1 MVLLDNYTLLRNVT
15 RLANSASIPYPTK
28 LRSTIQLISG
38 FFGDAPVSLY
48 LFDEERRRLSLKV
61 SSASDSELPCP
72 CCIPVGEGVAGLCA
86 ASRKPRTGNLL
97 DLHPDEEYRGIDF
110 NSVAAFPVTDGKKLY
125 GVLSLFLPGRAVL
138 AGEDCEV
145 LQDILPAISSIIKNM
160 VVMRRLERRGGS
172 LATLNDLAK
181 VLNKTLPLKQLLP
194 LILQSCQRFSGSCCT
209 IIRLFA
215 VEAESEDAIFKK
227 TRLKH
232 RCDLGALMGL
242 ERELSSRVAASGV
255 TLMEPGTVVGAR
267 PPSFIITP
275 LLFEGRIRGTLTFFG
290 RCGKDCTTFPHFVEE
305 DRELFEHMGILIA
318 NAIEGASHY
327 QNMVLL
333 AQENERKLK
342 ELSLLNRISSIV
354 LSTIKLNKL
363 LTLILTALTS
373 GTTPFFD
380 RAMLFLINEK
390 SGVMQGMLGV
400 SCDSVG
406 SIVQLLD
413 EDNGS
418 PVRWDLSEED
428 AVRLQNSR
436 FSLMVKGTRLP
447 LDRSRNICSRAVF
460 EKRLVHVDDVTR
472 ERIIDT
478 EFVDWFGITSFAAAP
493 LIAKEQVIGIVIV
506 DNMASGRKLQQDELR
521 LLQLFVNQAGMAIEN
536 SMLYNRLK
544 DANRELCD
552 AQERLI
558 QGERLA
564 AIGEMAAS
572 IAHELKTPLVSI
584 GGFARRLAKK
594 LTPGSDED
602 TCAETIIREVTR
614 LELMLS
620 DILSYSR
627 KTTICFTT
635 CNISEIV
642 EDSLNLVTNSLEES
656 NIRVKR
662 EIAWDI
668 PDFLGDRQQ
677 LKQVFLNLFFNAQE
691 AMRNG
696 GDLHVSVYPCE
707 FNRSRGV
714 SVKIS
719 DSGGGIP
726 VEILNNIF
734 NPFFTT
740 KATGTGLG
748 LPIVHRIVT
757 NHLGKI
763 EVYNRKGEGAD
774 FIVTLPLPAEP
785 DKKALSKN
793 ENLG

>member
-1 MVLLDNYTLLRNVT
+1 MVLLDKYTLLRNVT
-15 RLANSASIPYPTK
+15 HLANSAAIPYPSK
-28 LRSTIQLISG
+28 LRSTVQLLSG
-38 FFGDAPVSLY
+38 FFSDTPVSLY
-48 LFDEERRRLSLKV
+48 LFDAERRRLSLKI
-61 SSASDSELPCP
+61 SSAAESELPCP
-72 CCIPVGEGVAGLCA
+72 CCIPIGEGIAGSCA
-86 ASRKPRTGNLL
+86 ASRKPRQGTLL
-97 DLHPDEEYRGIDF
+97 DLHPDEECTTTSF
-110 NSVAAFPVTDGKKLY
+110 NAVAAFPVSDGKKLY
-125 GVLSLFLPGRAVL
+125 GVLSLFLQEEERI
-138 AGEDCEV
+138 AGEDREV
-145 LQDILPAISSIIKNM
+145 LQDILPAISAIIRSM
-160 VVMRRLERRGGS
+160 VMMRRLERRGGS

-194 LILQSCQRFSGSCCT
+194 LILQSCQRLSGSCCT

-215 VEAESEDAIFKK
+215 VEAGSEDAIFKK
-227 TRLKH
+227 TRFKH
-232 RCDLGALMGL
+232 RCNLGRLLVL
-242 ERELSSRVAASGV
+242 ERELSAHVAASGA
-255 TLMEPGTVVGAR
+255 TLMEPGTVVGASS
-267 PPSFIITP
+267 PSYISIP

-290 RCGKDCTTFPHFVEE
+290 RCDKDCATFPHFVEE

-333 AQENERKLK
+333 SQENERKLR
-342 ELSLLNRISSIV
+342 ERSLLNRVSNIM

-373 GTTPFFD
+373 GATPFFD

-390 SGVMQGMLGV
+390 SGIMQGMLGV
-400 SCDSVG
+400 SYDSVG
-406 SIVQLLD
+406 SIVQPLD
-413 EDNGS
+413 EDERS
-418 PVRWDLSEED
+418 AVRWDLSEED
-428 AVRLQNSR
+428 MVRLQNSR

-447 LDRSRNICSRAVF
+447 LDRNRNICSRAVF
-460 EKRLVHVDDVTR
+460 EKRLVHVDDVMR

-506 DNMASGRKLQQDELR
+506 DNMASGRKLQRDELR

-584 GGFARRLAKK
+584 GGFTRRLAKK
-594 LTPGSDED
+594 LVAGSDEGA
-602 TCAETIIREVTR
+602 CAETIIREVTR

-642 EDSLNLVTNSLEES
+642 EDSLNLVANSLEEN
-656 NIRVKR
+656 NIRVKW
-662 EIAWDI
+662 EISRDI

-691 AMRNG
+691 AMKNG
-696 GDLHVSVYPCE
+696 GDLHVSVYPSE

-726 VEILNNIF
+726 LEILNNIF

-763 EVYNRKGEGAD
+763 EVQNRKEEGAD

-785 DKKALSKN
+785 AKKALSKS

>member
-1 MVLLDNYTLLRNVT
+1 MVLLDKYTLLRNVT
-15 RLANSASIPYPTK
+15 HLANSATIPYPTK
-28 LRSTIQLISG
+28 LRSTVNLISS
-38 FFGDAPVSLY
+38 FFNDAPVVLY
-48 LFDEERRRLSLKV
+48 LLDEERRRLSLKI
-61 SSASDSELPCP
+61 SSIAEPESPCP
-72 CCIPVGEGVAGLCA
+72 CCIPIGEGVAGSCA
-86 ASRKPRTGNLL
+86 ASKKPCKGALP
-97 DLHPDEEYRGIDF
+97 DLHPDEACT
-110 NSVAAFPVTDGKKLY
+110 NTPLSAVAAFPITDGKKLY
-125 GVLSLFLPGRAVL
+125 GVLSLSLPEG
-138 AGEDCEV
+138 AGLSGVDREV
-145 LQDILPAISSIIKNM
+145 LQDILPAVAGIIRHM
-160 VVMRRLERRGGS
+160 ATMRRLERRWGS

-181 VLNKTLPLKQLLP
+181 VLNKTLPLRQLLP
-194 LILQSCQRFSGSCCT
+194 LILQSCQRLSGSCCT

-215 VEAESEDAIFKK
+215 AKEGEEDALFRK
-227 TRLKH
+227 TRIRH
-232 RCDLGALMGL
+232 QCSLGSLTGL
-242 ERELSSRVAASGV
+242 EKELSVRVAATGV
-255 TLMEPGTVVGAR
+255 TMMEPGTVGGTL
-267 PPSFIITP
+267 PSFIVIP
-275 LLFEGRIRGTLTFFG
+275 LLFEGRMQGTLTFFG
-290 RCGKDCTTFPHFVEE
+290 RCAKEGATAPEFVDE

-318 NAIEGASHY
+318 NAIEGATHH
-327 QNMVLL
+327 QNMVFL
-333 AQENERKLK
+333 ARENERKFK
-342 ELSLLNRISSIV
+342 ELSLLNRISNIM

-363 LTLILTALTS
+363 MTLILTALTS

-380 RAMLFLINEK
+380 RAMLFLVNEK
-390 SGVMQGMLGV
+390 SGIMQGMLGV

-406 SIVQLLD
+406 SIVQPLD
-413 EDNGS
+413 EDERS
-418 PVRWDLSEED
+418 AVRWDLSEED
-428 AVRLQNSR
+428 MARLQNSR

-447 LDRSRNICSRAVF
+447 LDRNRNICSRAVF
-460 EKRLVHVDDVTR
+460 EKRLVHVDDVMR
-472 ERIIDT
+472 ERIIDS

-506 DNMASGRKLQQDELR
+506 DNMASGRKLQRDELR
-521 LLQLFVNQAGMAIEN
+521 LLQLFANQAGMAIEN

-594 LTPGSDED
+594 LAPGSDED
-602 TCAETIIREVTR
+602 ACAETIIREVTR

-627 KTTICFTT
+627 KTTICFTA
-635 CNISEIV
+635 CNVSEIV
-642 EDSLNLVTNSLEES
+642 EDSLNLVANSLEES
-656 NIRVKR
+656 NICVKR
-662 EIAWDI
+662 EIARDI
-668 PDFLGDRQQ
+668 PDFQGDRQQ

-691 AMRNG
+691 AMKSG
-696 GDLHVSVYPCE
+696 GELHVSVYPCE

-763 EVYNRKGEGAD
+763 EVRNRKGEGAD
-774 FIVTLPLPAEP
+774 FIVMLPLPAEP
-785 DKKALSKN
+785 GKKALSKS